1 MVSITLGIPDFKF
14 DGTRTYEELKKEMIE
29 AEAAKH
35 NKAKT
40 SAEDLRIGHEIGD
53 SVPSSQQSISKPPL
67 PPAPAPAAA
76 APAEDGASAPAAA
89 PAAAAPAA
97 APAEGGMPPE
107 LAGGNAA
114 QTSAS
119 SAMPAVVQ

>member
-40 SAEDLRIGHEIGD
+40 SADDLSIGHEIGE
-53 SVPSSQQSISKPPL
+53 SVPSSQQSISNPPH

-76 APAEDGASAPAAA
+76 APAEGGASAPAAGA
-89 PAAAAPAA
+89 PD
-97 APAEGGMPPE
+97 GFIPPE
-107 LAGGNAA
+107 LDAAIVGNAA

>member
-40 SAEDLRIGHEIGD
+40 SADDLSIGHEIGE
-53 SVPSSQQSISKPPL
+53 SVPSS
-67 PPAPAPAAA
+67 
-76 APAEDGASAPAAA
+76 
-89 PAAAAPAA
+89 
-97 APAEGGMPPE
+97 
-107 LAGGNAA
+107 
-114 QTSAS
+114 
-119 SAMPAVVQ
+119 

>member
-53 SVPSSQQSISKPPL
+53 SVPSSQQSISNPPH
-67 PPAPAPAAA
+67 PPAPAP
-76 APAEDGASAPAAA
+76 
-89 PAAAAPAA
+89 AAPAA
-97 APAEGGMPPE
+97 APAEGAASPPAEKAPDSSLPPE
-107 LAGGNAA
+107 LDAAIVGNAA

>member
-76 APAEDGASAPAAA
+76 
-89 PAAAAPAA
+89 PAAAAPAEEGA
-97 APAEGGMPPE
+97 SAPAPAAESGIPPE
-107 LAGGNAA
+107 LDAMAGNAA
-114 QTSAS
+114 HPQTSAS

>member
-53 SVPSSQQSISKPPL
+53 SVPSSQQSISNPPH
-67 PPAPAPAAA
+67 PPAPAP
-76 APAEDGASAPAAA
+76 
-89 PAAAAPAA
+89 AAAPAA
-97 APAEGGMPPE
+97 APAEGAASPPAEKAPDSSLPPE
-107 LAGGNAA
+107 LDAAIVGNAA

>member
-67 PPAPAPAAA
+67 PPAPAPAAT
-76 APAEDGASAPAAA
+76 PAAAA
-89 PAAAAPAA
+89 PAAAAPAEEGA
-97 APAEGGMPPE
+97 SAPAPSAEGGMPPE

>member
-76 APAEDGASAPAAA
+76 
-89 PAAAAPAA
+89 PAAAAPAEEGA
-97 APAEGGMPPE
+97 SAPAPSAEGGMPPE

>member
-53 SVPSSQQSISKPPL
+53 SVPSSQQSISNPPH

-76 APAEDGASAPAAA
+76 APAEGGASAPAAA
-89 PAAAAPAA
+89 PAD
-97 APAEGGMPPE
+97 GFIPPE
-107 LAGGNAA
+107 LDAAIVGNAA

>member
-40 SAEDLRIGHEIGD
+40 SAEDLRIAHEIGD
-53 SVPSSQQSISKPPL
+53 SVPSSQQSISNPPH
-67 PPAPAPAAA
+67 PPAPAP
-76 APAEDGASAPAAA
+76 
-89 PAAAAPAA
+89 AAPAA
-97 APAEGGMPPE
+97 APAEGAASPPAEKAPDSSLPPE
-107 LAGGNAA
+107 LDAAIVGNAA

>member
-53 SVPSSQQSISKPPL
+53 SVPSSQQSISNPPL

-76 APAEDGASAPAAA
+76 APAEGGASAPS
-89 PAAAAPAA
+89 PA
-97 APAEGGMPPE
+97 AEGGLPPE
-107 LAGGNAA
+107 LDAAIAGNAA